1 MKRFKVHAEE
11 YQDTDDMGY
20 AIAPPVM
27 HYHVGNSEIGFNFDT
42 EKEAEML
49 CEEWNKLVDENESKD
64 KAIAS
69 LDDCQKNQSHSLNRL
84 SMENK
89 ELKKQNE
96 YLKSSDNITRLEIQ
110 IRKLKEENKKL
121 QSEISWENI
130 KYGTLKILYDEN
142 KELKAEN
149 EQLKK
154 ALKNKYNCEI
164 CENCKFG
171 QYEVNWE
178 GEGEFECLKGHDA
191 EECDGKTGCED
202 FELDLERFL
211 E

>member
-27 HYHVGNSEIGFNFDT
+27 YYHVGNSEIGFNFDT

-89 ELKKQNE
+89 ELKKEIE
-96 YLKSSDNITRLEIQ
+96 YLKSSDNITRLEIR

-121 QSEISWENI
+121 QSEIRWENI

-142 KELKAEN
+142 KELKQFKEQVFFLIDKRIRTLEANSKQCHLGGSHEKGIEFTLQAELL
-149 EQLKK
+149 ERLKK
-154 ALKNKYNCEI
+154 EL
-164 CENCKFG
+164 
-171 QYEVNWE
+171 
-178 GEGEFECLKGHDA
+178 
-191 EECDGKTGCED
+191 EE
-202 FELDLERFL
+202 
-211 E
+211 

>member
-27 HYHVGNSEIGFNFDT
+27 YYHVGNSEIGFNFDT

-69 LDDCQKNQSHSLNRL
+69 LDNCQKSQSHSLIRL

-130 KYGTLKILYDEN
+130 KYGTLKILEDEN
-142 KELKAEN
+142 KELKQ
-149 EQLKK
+149 QLSDIDK
-154 ALKNKYNCEI
+154 LINDLGSEEMCRQYDEI
-164 CENCKFG
+164 IG
-171 QYEVNWE
+171 
-178 GEGEFECLKGHDA
+178 
-191 EECDGKTGCED
+191 
-202 FELDLERFL
+202 DLE
-211 E
+211 

>member
-11 YQDTDDMGY
+11 YQDADDMGY

-27 HYHVGNSEIGFNFDT
+27 YYHVGNSEIGFNFDT

-89 ELKKQNE
+89 ELKKENGELQQE
-96 YLKSSDNITRLEIQ
+96 LFESEQECLEVHYYDNP
-110 IRKLKEENKKL
+110 IRRDAKIEMLKEEF
-121 QSEISWENI
+121 
-130 KYGTLKILYDEN
+130 
-142 KELKAEN
+142 KER
-149 EQLKK
+149 
-154 ALKNKYNCEI
+154 
-164 CENCKFG
+164 FG
-171 QYEVNWE
+171 R
-178 GEGEFECLKGHDA
+178 
-191 EECDGKTGCED
+191 D
-202 FELDLERFL
+202 FE
-211 E
+211 